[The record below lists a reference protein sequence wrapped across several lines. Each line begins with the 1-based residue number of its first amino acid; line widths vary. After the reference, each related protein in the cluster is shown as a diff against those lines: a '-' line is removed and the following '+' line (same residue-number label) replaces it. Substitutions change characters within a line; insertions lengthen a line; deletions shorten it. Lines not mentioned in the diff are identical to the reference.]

1 MRHNRITDVMTAH
14 VVKAVYSTP
23 FKGVAERLSRHNI
36 SGLPVVDADDKVIG
50 VISETDLMMRQVVS
64 VADTASWWGL
74 LSRARRREQIKV
86 RARTAGQLMSQPA
99 VTAHAEDSIAEAAR
113 IMMEHK
119 VERLPVVDE
128 QDRLIGIVTRRD
140 LLQVFLRPDTDIRRD
155 VIDEV
160 LVRTL
165 WIVPQAIGVTVDGGV
180 VTLEGRLERR
190 SETDIALRLTPL
202 IDGVVAVVD
211 KLTYRLDDSHLKI
224 AEPALHGV
232 ADDLIRK
239 L

>member
-1 MRHNRITDVMTAH
+1 MRHNRITDVMTGN
-14 VVKAVYSTP
+14 VVKAVYGTP
-23 FKGVAERLSRHNI
+23 FKVVAERLSRHNI

-50 VISETDLMMRQVVS
+50 VISETDLMMRQVAS
-64 VADTASWWGL
+64 VADTVSWWGR
-74 LSRARRREQIKV
+74 LSRAHRREQIKV

-140 LLQVFLRPDTDIRRD
+140 LLQVFLRPDPDIRRD

-165 WIVPQAIGVTVDGGV
+165 WIVPQAIGVTVVGGV

-190 SETDIALRLTPL
+190 SEIDIALRLTPL

-232 ADDLIRK
+232 ADDWVRRL
-239 L
+239 